1 MTRFLLALA
10 LGLTIALPAIPSDD
24 GASAAKRKLKTFS
37 RTDPV
42 GQSDAS
48 NDVTQVAEITPA
60 DNPFSFTNVQR
71 IRKLQQITFTATIDD
86 GDTGPGEIDEDDL
99 TLALDGIDTGILLNG
114 FRGDETDT
122 QTVSGVPINQSQILA
137 ALKADGELAAAFVD
151 DDVDGVNGNNFL
163 DVPGEF
169 DTTLV
174 LEGKKKGKN
183 KKGGKKRLAVTRDE
197 DASQKPGLA
206 AH

>member
-1 MTRFLLALA
+1 MTRFLLAIA
-10 LGLTIALPAIPSDD
+10 LGLVLALPAIPSDD
-24 GASAAKRKLKTFS
+24 GASAAKRKLKTFTRS
-37 RTDPV
+37 DTV

-60 DNPFSFTNVQR
+60 DDPFSFDKVKR
-71 IRKLQQITFTATIDD
+71 VRKLQKITFTATIDD
-86 GDTGPGEIDEDDL
+86 GDSGPGEIDEDDL

-114 FRGDETDT
+114 FRGNETDT
-122 QTVSGVPINQSQILA
+122 QTVSGVPINQNQILA
-137 ALKADGELAAAFVD
+137 ALKVDGELAAAFVD

-174 LEGKKKGKN
+174 LEGQRKGKN
-183 KKGGKKRLAVTRDE
+183 RKGGKKR
-197 DASQKPGLA
+197 
-206 AH
+206 